1 MFQLLVT
8 AICHFPYMFVCMT
21 GYSGPSAQKVWTSIQ
36 HENCFGGMSDTC
48 AEKRLFY
55 RYLPCSCCTY
65 TNFTALLT
73 FAMCLI

>member
-1 MFQLLVT
+1 
-8 AICHFPYMFVCMT
+8 MT

-55 RYLPCSCCTY
+55 RYLSCSYCGY
-65 TNFTALLT
+65 TIVTLLLT
-73 FAMCLI
+73 FIVSVV